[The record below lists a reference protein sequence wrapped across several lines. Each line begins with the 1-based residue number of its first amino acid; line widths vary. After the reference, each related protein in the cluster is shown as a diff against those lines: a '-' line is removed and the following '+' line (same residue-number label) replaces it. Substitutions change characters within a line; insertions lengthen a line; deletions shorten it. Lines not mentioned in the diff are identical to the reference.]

1 MYFEQRKNARVR
13 CRANVNIHNDT
24 NTWET
29 TLVDVSRTGIQVKR
43 PVGWLLGDAA
53 IRCDILIGK
62 KLKLY
67 IDTCIVHCGE
77 DFIGLH
83 GNNDDL
89 NCLCDLLQLL
99 KIKLARKRA
108 GSPKP

>member
-1 MYFEQRKNARVR
+1 VYFEQRKDERVR
-13 CRANVNIHNDT
+13 CRASVNIHNDT

-29 TLVDVSRTGIQVKR
+29 TLVDVNRTGLQVKR
-43 PVGWLLGDAA
+43 PAGWLLGDAA
-53 IRCDILIGK
+53 IRCDVFVGK
-62 KLKLY
+62 KLKLH

-89 NCLCDLLQLL
+89 NCLCDLLKLL

-108 GSPKP
+108 GGTTQ